1 MNNINSNR
9 LLEQFKT
16 INHDY
21 NKLINKYNQN
31 DFNLKNEIK
40 TLKESNETLKKK
52 YKDKNYDEIKSN
64 EISKRIMKIKIMKLI
79 YWIKNYKKIMKN
91 LKKIMNY

>member
-1 MNNINSNR
+1 MNNFNYNR

-40 TLKESNETLKKK
+40 T
-52 YKDKNYDEIKSN
+52 
-64 EISKRIMKIKIMKLI
+64 
-79 YWIKNYKKIMKN
+79 
-91 LKKIMNY
+91 